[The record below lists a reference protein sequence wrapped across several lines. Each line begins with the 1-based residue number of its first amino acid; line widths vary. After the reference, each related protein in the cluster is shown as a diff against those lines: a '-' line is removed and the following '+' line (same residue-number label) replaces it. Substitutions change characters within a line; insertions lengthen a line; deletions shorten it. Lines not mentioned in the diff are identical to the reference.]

1 MKLFGMSTL
10 AMTVAWAGMVAAGAV
25 TVTSA
30 EDHAQAMKTIS
41 RNALAVPKLL
51 EAGAFD
57 EVTRRYVAMREQF
70 VGVEGFWAA
79 RPTTDGAILA
89 KNAIAAVDAILKAAG
104 ASDRQGIDVGIKQ
117 LVAACN
123 ACHTKYREPD
133 PTKPNSFVFK
143 KGVL

>member
-1 MKLFGMSTL
+1 MKSFVKCTL
-10 AMTVAWAGMVAAGAV
+10 VMIVAWVGIVAADAV
-25 TVTSA
+25 KVTSA
-30 EDHAQAMKTIS
+30 EEHEQAMKTIS

-57 EVTRRYVAMREQF
+57 EVTKRYVAMREQF

-79 RPTTDGAILA
+79 RPNTDGAILA
-89 KNAIAAVDAILKAAG
+89 KNAIVAVDAILKAAG
-104 ASDRQGIDVGIKQ
+104 ASDRQGIDAGIKQ

-123 ACHTKYREPD
+123 VCHTKYREPD
-133 PTKPNSFVFK
+133 PTAPNSFVFK